1 MHDIYRTDKL
11 STEMGENDVIF
22 IATINKWN
30 PISSG
35 AFSLRGTTRFGTAR
49 FGLRFHCSLVLL

>member
-1 MHDIYRTDKL
+1 MHDIYPTD
-11 STEMGENDVIF
+11 MGENDVIF

-49 FGLRFHCSLVLL
+49 FGLRFHGSLVLL